1 MSTQTHSPRP
11 EHPVRPH
18 GEGALSALDSAPL
31 PVGTRIGGD
40 VVEGVLGSGG
50 FATVYRVR
58 SPEGHVSALKLL
70 PLDQGPERA
79 ERAWRE
85 LSLGTRLRHPNLA
98 RQLGAGQWPP
108 DKPCF
113 LWLKFEL
120 IDGAHLDEWAPGRS
134 LGEGVDRVLEVARA
148 LAVSHEAGVLHRDVK
163 EANILVRES
172 TGQAVLVDFG
182 VGYHPAYPTLTKG
195 MFPPGTLPYRAP
207 EAWAY
212 GRAHAG
218 EPGAHYRAGPGD
230 DLYALGVVFYR
241 LLTGRFPFRPAEHGG
256 EDVDAVLHREPLP
269 PHLVNPRVPRAVEA
283 VCLRLLAKTPEARYP
298 GAVALYEALE
308 ELRARADVDWTVV
321 PHPERRLP
329 EKPRTRGWRELAAVG
344 VGLAVALAA
353 WWLTPGQEVAPAGPA
368 PEPVR
373 AVAAPPAEA
382 PRKDPAP
389 VKPKQ
394 QQTSGPQPAAA
405 PTRRGAAVRTAC
417 LGFTGAA
424 LQACMASPQQV
435 PPERPAPLPQ
445 ACPAGAVETMTDML
459 GLSLGEMTSVDWS
472 DVRGRPVHV
481 QEDATLRVGGHWEA
495 GADHTGK
502 GWKIALPD
510 ETRLFGKLYVKQG
523 RVYGRF
529 TEARTPLGVTYPVC
543 LELLDTDDN
552 VGLEAP
558 ARQRAGEDDGG
569 TRRDGSGGGP
579 IQVGASRRRDGHD
592 RAGGVVEPHSSGP
605 VHPPRRSPPHARAV
619 LRHAGAT
626 RMARRSPW
634 PLRATRLRGGHAPP
648 GAGGGHARRGAR
660 GVHPPGA
667 LHQLLLRHEADA
679 RDAERAGAFPG
690 DSG

>member
-11 EHPVRPH
+11 EHPAPPG
-18 GEGALSALDSAPL
+18 GEGPLSPPGTSPL
-31 PVGTRIGGD
+31 PLGTRLGGD

-58 SPEGHVSALKLL
+58 GPEGHVSALKLL
-70 PLDQGPERA
+70 PLEEGDERA
-79 ERAWRE
+79 ARAWRE
-85 LSLGTRLRHPNLA
+85 MALGTRLRHPNLV
-98 RQLGAGQWPP
+98 RQLGAGQWPL
-108 DKPCF
+108 DKPRF
-113 LWLKFEL
+113 VWLKLEL
-120 IDGAHLDEWAPGRS
+120 IEGPTLDEWAPGRTV
-134 LGEGVDRVLEVARA
+134 GEVVERVLEVARA

-230 DLYALGVVFYR
+230 DLYALGVVLYR

-256 EDVDAVLHREPLP
+256 EDVEAVLHREPLP
-269 PHLVNPRVPRAVEA
+269 PHLVNPRVPLEVEA

-298 GAVALYEALE
+298 GAVALCRALE
-308 ELRARADVDWTVV
+308 ELRARTDVDWTVV

-344 VGLAVALAA
+344 LGLAVALAA

-382 PRKDPAP
+382 PRKDNAP

-394 QQTSGPQPAAA
+394 PQTSGPQPEAA
-405 PTRRGAAVRTAC
+405 PKRRGAAVRTAC
-417 LGFTGAA
+417 LGLTGAA
-424 LQACMASPQQV
+424 LQACMSAPQQV
-435 PPERPAPLPQ
+435 PPERPAPPPQ
-445 ACPAGAVETMTDML
+445 ACPAGAVETMTGTL
-459 GLSLGEMTSVDWS
+459 GLRIGELSAVDWS

-481 QEDATLRVGGHWEA
+481 HEDSPLYVPGDWEA
-495 GADHTGK
+495 GADLDPAHRGEK
-502 GWKIALPD
+502 VALPNN
-510 ETRLFGKLYVKQG
+510 TRLSGRLYVKEG
-523 RVYGRF
+523 RVYGRY

-543 LELLDTDDN
+543 LELWDTDGHF
-552 VGLEAP
+552 GLELRPGSAP
-558 ARQRAGEDDGG
+558 GKMMVDPVVRVR
-569 TRRDGSGGGP
+569 
-579 IQVGASRRRDGHD
+579 VVD
-592 RAGGVVEPHSSGP
+592 R
-605 VHPPRRSPPHARAV
+605 
-619 LRHAGAT
+619 
-626 RMARRSPW
+626 
-634 PLRATRLRGGHAPP
+634 
-648 GAGGGHARRGAR
+648 
-660 GVHPPGA
+660 
-667 LHQLLLRHEADA
+667 
-679 RDAERAGAFPG
+679 FK
-690 DSG
+690 